1 MWLACQADT
10 LSIDFCESWHAEGGL
25 AYCQLPLCCRPGT
38 PASLFLRPGFLLQ
51 EKVPGW
57 LEFGLHVFNSIAALV
72 DLMACLPQRTFSSI
86 SESLSTAITVNYILL
101 LIACRHYMGSFPY
114 PFM

>member
-1 MWLACQADT
+1 M
-10 LSIDFCESWHAEGGL
+10 
-25 AYCQLPLCCRPGT
+25 
-38 PASLFLRPGFLLQ
+38 Q